1 MLPLFRHLGI
11 LAFGKVQPTAT
22 RITRSLIGGAVVGV
36 LALTAYVALLL
47 AIGFYLSDELGPVY
61 AALIIAGVMALC
73 SIVVILVIQAMNKA
87 TERRMEARRRAAKSQ
102 LPDPMTLQ
110 LLAGIPAMI
119 KGRSLLTTAAI
130 AALVF
135 GVAKMQGIGR
145 DERDD

>member
-1 MLPLFRHLGI
+1 MLPLFRHLGV

-22 RITRSLIGGAVVGV
+22 RITRSLIGGAIVGI
-36 LALTAYVALLL
+36 LALTAYVALLMAL
-47 AIGFYLSDELGPVY
+47 GIYLSGELGAIY
-61 AALIIAGVMALC
+61 AALIIAGLTAMCGV
-73 SIVVILVIQAMNKA
+73 IVILVVHAMNKA

-110 LLAGIPAMI
+110 LLAGVPGMM

-135 GVAKMQGIGR
+135 GVAKMQGVGR
-145 DERDD
+145 DGRDD